1 MKQNLEAEQIDI
13 GCVPFDELRLV
24 HGATQFISWDS
35 DSMAGPIVRCE
46 NDRRVWEIAD
56 EEAAVLVYGE
66 KCSFEGTFMFGR
78 QFIENCLPLGRLDD
92 NIQLTVVDRK
102 VTATSPSGS
111 LTMLCGP
118 TISRFEGIHEI
129 DSTTARLPFR
139 QMFRAFDT
147 ASDLPSNI
155 SEHVIQSNPDAPAT
169 VIAISEGNLSC
180 STDWRPYGSHT
191 VSTTTPAETLGTG
204 TITLNAQM
212 LNRLIHTIG
221 FLGNPEFTVS
231 FDQLTGEYVKI
242 SSQKVFIALKRMLVG
257 ADAIHFQIRETLD
270 QLVQKNTT
278 NGRGNIIAVVDDRPI
293 TINVLERD
301 DENSHLIRISNT
313 IIRGATP
320 TLDLLNEINVFNRM
334 LPKNKVWMD
343 EDRVCIGV
351 DIDGTEAI
359 AIYSHLRSIV
369 SDAEKLD
376 GLLQPLCA

>member
-13 GCVPFDELRLV
+13 GCVPLDELRLV

-46 NDRRVWEIAD
+46 NDRRVWEITD
-56 EEAAVLVYGE
+56 EEAAVIVYGE
-66 KCSFEGTFMFGR
+66 NCSFEGTFMFGR

-155 SEHVIQSNPDAPAT
+155 SEQVIQSNPDAPAT

-180 STDWRPYGSHT
+180 STDWRPYGSHI
-191 VSTTTPAETLGTG
+191 VSTATSAETLGTG
-204 TITLNAQM
+204 TIALNAQM

-221 FLGNPEFTVS
+221 FLGSPEFTVS

-270 QLVQKNTT
+270 QLIQKNTT
-278 NGRGNIIAVVDDRPI
+278 NERGNIIAVVDDRPI

-301 DENSHLIRISNT
+301 DGNSHLIRISNT

-320 TLDLLNEINVFNRM
+320 TFDLLNEINVFNRM

-351 DIDGTEAI
+351 DTDGTEAI
-359 AIYSHLRSIV
+359 AIYSHLQSIV

>member
-13 GCVPFDELRLV
+13 GCVPLDELRLV
-24 HGATQFISWDS
+24 HGATQFVSRDS

-46 NDRRVWEIAD
+46 NDRRVWEITD
-56 EEAAVLVYGE
+56 EEAVVIVYGE
-66 KCSFEGTFMFGR
+66 NCSFEGTFMFGR

-92 NIQLTVVDRK
+92 NIQLTIVDRK

-191 VSTTTPAETLGTG
+191 VSTATSAETLGLG
-204 TITLNAQM
+204 TIALNAQM

-278 NGRGNIIAVVDDRPI
+278 NERGNIIAVVDDRPI

-301 DENSHLIRISNT
+301 DENSHLIRISHA

-343 EDRVCIGV
+343 QDRVCIGV

-359 AIYSHLRSIV
+359 VIYSHLRSIV